1 MITPFFFRIFFVA
14 ISDVLKRLRSAA
26 GGLSR
31 WTAVS
36 CGCCV
41 LFANVAHVEAADAC
55 KRLHEYDEISAV
67 VTARFYDRTFRGLAW
82 PSRVEHY
89 RAEVDCGKDERHLAG
104 VVNRLLAELRAS
116 HTGLY
121 TKDDLEYWAFQS
133 VFSMGMEK
141 YPVDFSGIWPERRDD
156 AWYAKYVVPGTPAA
170 AAGVNAGDLL
180 VALDGQPFRTFGFS
194 AQHPSQVTIS
204 SDGRAQ
210 RDIKIQAVSAS
221 MQRFLLDATRSSTAI
236 MDIEGRK
243 VGYFHLWSGTHV
255 MFLDSLNAALA
266 GFEQARVTALIVDLR
281 GGFGGSGLEYLA
293 HIRSSAHLQS
303 VPKYFLTDDGTR
315 SGKEWVAATIKS
327 QRIGTL
333 VGSRTAGA
341 FLGGSPFRFA
351 DERYLLLLA
360 VSAFTPPGIGRIEG
374 IGVEPDV
381 TVAPCRTFC
390 GGRDPQLEKVFE
402 LIRSRPG

>member
-1 MITPFFFRIFFVA
+1 MTASIFFWFFIVTA
-14 ISDVLKRLRSAA
+14 SDLLKAA

-31 WTAVS
+31 WFAIAF
-36 CGCCV
+36 GCCV
-41 LFANVAHVEAADAC
+41 LFANAMRVEAADGCA
-55 KRLHEYDEISAV
+55 RLHEYDEISAV

-141 YPVDFSGIWPERRDD
+141 YPVDFSGIWPERRDN

-180 VALDGQPFRTFGFS
+180 LALDGQPFRTFGFS
-194 AQHPSQVTIS
+194 AQHPSILTIS
-204 SDGRAQ
+204 PDGRAQ
-210 RDIKIQAVSAS
+210 RDVKIQAVSGS
-221 MQRFLLDATRSSTAI
+221 MQTFLLDATRSSISI

-243 VGYFHLWSGTHV
+243 VGYVHLWSGTHV
-255 MFLDSLNAALA
+255 RFLETLNAALG
-266 GFEQARVTALIVDLR
+266 GFDQLRVDAVIVDLR
-281 GGFGGSGLEYLA
+281 GGFGGAGTEYLA
-293 HIRSSAHLQS
+293 QIKLSTHLMS

-315 SGKEWVAATIKS
+315 SGKEWVAATIKT

-360 VSAFTPPGIGRIEG
+360 VSTFTPPGIGRIEG
-374 IGVEPDV
+374 IGVKPDV